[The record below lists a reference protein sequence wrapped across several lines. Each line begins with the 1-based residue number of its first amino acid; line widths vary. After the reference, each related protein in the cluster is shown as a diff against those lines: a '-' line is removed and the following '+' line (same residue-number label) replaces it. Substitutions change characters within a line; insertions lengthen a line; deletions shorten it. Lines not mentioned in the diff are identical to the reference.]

1 VTVYSYEQPA
11 TGVNQYVNRK
21 CREPSSLR
29 SMLRCAQPELSVA
42 AARQQSTPTELRQG
56 PGTQLHEGRNGRLR
70 ARMDH
75 VRGSSGTAAVSRSV
89 HTDVV

>member
-29 SMLRCAQPELSVA
+29 SMLRCAQPELAGSTRTVTTFGCSCQTTVNA
-42 AARQQSTPTELRQG
+42 NRAPARTRHSTTR
-56 PGTQLHEGRNGRLR
+56 R
-70 ARMDH
+70 
-75 VRGSSGTAAVSRSV
+75 
-89 HTDVV
+89 